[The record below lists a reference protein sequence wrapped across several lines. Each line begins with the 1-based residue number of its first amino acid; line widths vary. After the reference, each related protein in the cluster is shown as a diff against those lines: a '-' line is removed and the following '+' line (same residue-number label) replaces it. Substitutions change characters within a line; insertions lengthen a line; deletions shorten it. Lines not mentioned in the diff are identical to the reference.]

1 MLEKVGAAVT
11 IIGIFVALWAIQMM
25 DLPIFIAV
33 PLVIVAVII
42 CLVGIVFLFAEGTI
56 LTAAHRV
63 ETSPK
68 DRRDSGRDAILMD
81 T

>member
-11 IIGIFVALWAIQMM
+11 IIGTFVALWAIQMM
-25 DLPIFIAV
+25 DLLLFIAV

-56 LTAAHRV
+56 LTRDRGGKR
-63 ETSPK
+63 TPK
-68 DRRDSGRDAILMD
+68 VG
-81 T
+81 